1 MASLRVASSP
11 VGASNLQIKLLP
23 DLDSDCMRSLVIPNL
38 IGCTLAT
45 QLVICQPPA
54 QVAVA
59 RNPGSGESGVIGYS
73 VSTTSESLWILRR
86 CIGGEL
92 TNRHALDWSTLR
104 WDSPEAGAFYKRD
117 MDPAYKLHA
126 YIFEWSRGDCSQRTM
141 FIGRDGRT
149 IMQIY
154 NLQSQR

>member
-11 VGASNLQIKLLP
+11 VGASNLQIKLLS
-23 DLDSDCMRSLVIPNL
+23 DLDSDCMRSLVILNL

-54 QVAVA
+54 RVAVA

-92 TNRHALDWSTLR
+92 TNRHALD
-104 WDSPEAGAFYKRD
+104 
-117 MDPAYKLHA
+117 
-126 YIFEWSRGDCSQRTM
+126 
-141 FIGRDGRT
+141 
-149 IMQIY
+149 
-154 NLQSQR
+154 